1 MKWERVVNMINL
13 QREVIGEIQLLHMV
27 KEEIADKTLPTVIY
41 YHGFN
46 GEKESS
52 LTPAYKMVE
61 KGLRVILP
69 DSQYHGDREGGIH
82 PREKEVAF
90 WEIVFQNIKEL
101 KQIKDTFVE
110 KGLTD
115 ATRIG
120 VGGTS
125 MGGITT
131 YIALAQYEWIKAGAV
146 LMGTPNIT
154 QYGQQLIE
162 RFNASHKEKLAKKDV
177 ENTLQQLQQV
187 DLSLHP
193 EKLEQRPLS
202 IWHGVEDN
210 VVPVSLT
217 DEFYEKIVKSYNTTE
232 KLYYLR
238 EENRMHHL
246 SKLSMVTAAEWF
258 QKHLL

>member
-1 MKWERVVNMINL
+1 MINL
-13 QREVIGEIQLLHMV
+13 KREVIDGIHLLHMV
-27 KEEIADKTLPTVIY
+27 KSEIADRALPTVIY

-69 DSQYHGDREGGIH
+69 DSKYHGDRDDDTDS
-82 PREKEVAF
+82 REKELAF
-90 WEIVFQNIKEL
+90 WEIIFQNIKEL
-101 KQIKDTFVE
+101 NQIKDSFVK

-115 ATRIG
+115 ETRIG

-131 YIALAQYEWIKAGAV
+131 YVALAQYDWIKAGAV
-146 LMGTPNIT
+146 LMGTPSVS

-162 RFNASHKEKLAKKDV
+162 RFNASHENKLEVKDV
-177 ENTLQQLQQV
+177 EKTLQHLQQV
-187 DLSLHP
+187 DLTFHP
-193 EKLEQRPLS
+193 EKLGQRPLF
-202 IWHGVEDN
+202 IWHGVKDN

-217 DEFYEKIVKSYNTTE
+217 DEFYEKISVDYDSKEN
-232 KLYYLR
+232 LYYLR

-246 SKLSMVTAAEWF
+246 SKLSMVSAAEWF
-258 QKHLL
+258 QKHLSL

>member
-1 MKWERVVNMINL
+1 MINL

-69 DSQYHGDREGGIH
+69 DSQYHGDKEGGIH

-90 WEIVFQNIKEL
+90 WEIVFKNIKEL
-101 KQIKDTFVE
+101 KQIKDSFVK

-162 RFNASHKEKLAKKDV
+162 RFNASHKEKLAEKDV
-177 ENTLQQLQQV
+177 ENTLQRLQQV

-193 EKLEQRPLS
+193 EKLEQRPLF

-217 DEFYEKIVKSYNTTE
+217 DEFYEKVIKSYHSNE
-232 KLYYLR
+232 KLSYLR

-246 SKLSMVTAAEWF
+246 SKLSMVSAAEWF
-258 QKHLL
+258 EKHLS

>member
-1 MKWERVVNMINL
+1 MINL
-13 QREVIGEIQLLHMV
+13 QEEVIGDIQLLHMV
-27 KEEIADKTLPTVIY
+27 KEEVANDTLPTVIY

-69 DSQYHGDREGGIH
+69 DSQHHGGRDGGID

-101 KQIKDTFVE
+101 KQIKDSFVK

-115 ATRIG
+115 ETRIG

-146 LMGTPNIT
+146 LMGTPNVR

-162 RFNASHKEKLAKKDV
+162 RFNAAHEEKLDEKDV

-193 EKLEQRPLS
+193 EKLRQRPLF
-202 IWHGVEDN
+202 IWHGVDDN

-217 DEFYEKIVKSYNTTE
+217 DEFYKKIAENYSSDDD
-232 KLYYLR
+232 LFYLR

-246 SKLSMVTAAEWF
+246 SKLSMVSAADWF